1 MTGQTCSVCGTT
13 LSSGGR
19 GRPSVY
25 CSRACQAKAY
35 RDRRSARSDGE
46 RGESARTA
54 RTAAAELA
62 AAALGLVELVEAT
75 EAQPEAAAAR
85 QATAQRALDTL
96 MGLALAAR
104 DETPSGRD
112 KTPVR
117 SAPVLPERTAAKDVD
132 QAAAEVSPVAA
143 QPAAVVYMRE
153 DLIGAGRT
161 VTVERLTNDTPTAS
175 GRHDQ
180 TGALAKRGEL
190 AIVERVDGVM
200 FSIAAARSDLRGGPD
215 TIEDAARRYAE
226 RVPAR
231 YVPTAE
237 KSGPREEIPETV
249 TQSTAPPAKRSLRA
263 VGRPGEDTGEG
274 YEVVRSPSYDTT
286 GTWDVI
292 ADGNRVGQV
301 RPLHRVGG
309 GKAWTAHGPSG
320 VAITVGAGKGGG
332 YRTRNAAAVQVLIT
346 HRIMER
352 NRKEK
357 RARDRRIAKFD
368 TEQGG
373 ANR

>member
-13 LSSGGR
+13 LSGGGR

-35 RDRRSARSDGE
+35 RDRKNAQSDDG
-46 RGESARTA
+46 RGEAARTA
-54 RTAAAELA
+54 RAAAAELA
-62 AAALGLVELVEAT
+62 SAALGLVELVEAT
-75 EAQPEAAAAR
+75 EVQPEMAAASK
-85 QATAQRALDTL
+85 ATAQRALDTL

-104 DETPSGRD
+104 DETPDSRD
-112 KTPVR
+112 ESLVR
-117 SAPVLPERTAAKDVD
+117 SAPVPSGDVD
-132 QAAAEVSPVAA
+132 QAAGVAH
-143 QPAAVVYMRE
+143 MRE
-153 DLIGAGRT
+153 DLIEA
-161 VTVERLTNDTPTAS
+161 
-175 GRHDQ
+175 
-180 TGALAKRGEL
+180 
-190 AIVERVDGVM
+190 
-200 FSIAAARSDLRGGPD
+200 
-215 TIEDAARRYAE
+215 
-226 RVPAR
+226 VPAR

-237 KSGPREEIPETV
+237 KPAEKLGPREDIPETV
-249 TQSTAPPAKRSLRA
+249 TQSTAPPAKRSRRA
-263 VGRPGEDTGEG
+263 VGGPGEDTSEE

-301 RPLHRVGG
+301 RPLHRLGS
-309 GKAWTAHGPSG
+309 GKAWTAHGPAG
-320 VAITVGAGKGGG
+320 IAITVGAGKGGG